1 MRCSERRSEGSSYEI
16 FARGRS
22 GCVALR
28 FSPCAAQVPRSY
40 LINVVNLDI
49 SAANFD
55 KFMAAARDNA
65 EASLKDEGYHEFNIG
80 ISKDDPHHVL
90 LIEVYDN
97 TDALDRHQQTEH
109 YKRYMTATDE
119 MVVRRETNQFLSVP
133 MDFSAN
139 AK

>member
-1 MRCSERRSEGSSYEI
+1 
-16 FARGRS
+16 
-22 GCVALR
+22 
-28 FSPCAAQVPRSY
+28 
-40 LINVVNLDI
+40 VNLDI
-49 SAANFD
+49 SAADFD